1 MVAFGID
8 ESVALQ
14 MMKTLAGGHFTYEE
28 LDERAKNALKEF
40 PSKDA
45 IRLLQV
51 LQKTTLEHVVN
62 KSAYL
67 CGQMRMF
74 RYF

>member
-1 MVAFGID
+1 MSFGID
-8 ESVALQ
+8 EAVALQ
-14 MMKTLAGGHFTYEE
+14 MMKMFSGGNLSYDDM
-28 LDERAKNALKEF
+28 DERAKIALKEF

-51 LQKTTLEHVVN
+51 LQKTTMEHVVN

-67 CGQMRMF
+67 CGQMRLF
-74 RYF
+74 R

>member
-1 MVAFGID
+1 MVSFGID
-8 ESVALQ
+8 EAVALQ
-14 MMKTLAGGHFTYEE
+14 MMKMFSGGNLSYDDM
-28 LDERAKNALKEF
+28 DERAKIALKEF

-51 LQKTTLEHVVN
+51 LQKTTMEHVVN

-67 CGQMRMF
+67 CGQMRLF
-74 RYF
+74 R